1 MCAALFSRTVW
12 TCAILSGGLCE
23 GACLDDAVRFLV
35 ASVEME
41 GYEHGV
47 KCVEVLGVD
56 IV

>member
-1 MCAALFSRTVW
+1 VCAALFSRTVW